1 MTARFM
7 DRPEAAPRA
16 RGVTSRI
23 ESPETPIAAAPR
35 ARGVTLEE
43 LQAPVR
49 EELQLVRAEMERS
62 ITRDIPVLAVAARH
76 LLAMKGKMFRP
87 TLVLLS
93 SHTASTPSRD
103 AIVVASVVEMVH
115 LATLVHDD
123 TVDHSMLRRGMPT
136 INSLFNDQISVI
148 MGDYLYSTALTQL
161 VALENMPAMRALI
174 DASTQMSVGE
184 LSQLSTV
191 EPLGFSESDYEF
203 LIRSKTAS
211 LMAAACRVGAMCG
224 APAHAE
230 VLAQYG
236 DALGM
241 VFQITDD
248 LIDFTEASETTGKPS
263 GLDLREH
270 KVTLPLIAALRSMS
284 ASERVRAAALFDRR
298 DPADDEVEEVAAIVV
313 ERGGLEYARNRA
325 AEYADRAHATLIDL
339 PQTPARD
346 ALGAAISYVMERHA

>member
-1 MTARFM
+1 MTVQSI
-7 DRPEAAPRA
+7 EALEATDSSRA
-16 RGVTSRI
+16 
-23 ESPETPIAAAPR
+23 
-35 ARGVTLEE
+35 VTLDEV
-43 LQAPVR
+43 QAPVQDD
-49 EELQLVRAEMERS
+49 LQTVRDEMELS
-62 ITRDIPVLAVAARH
+62 ITRDIPMLAVAARH

-93 SHTASTPSRD
+93 SSVAGAPTRD

-123 TVDHSMLRRGMPT
+123 AVDHSMLRRGMPT

-148 MGDYLYSTALTQL
+148 MGDYLYSTALAQL
-161 VALENMPAMRALI
+161 VALENMPAMRVLI

-211 LMAAACRVGAMCG
+211 LMSAACRVGAMCG
-224 APAHAE
+224 GSAHSEA
-230 VLAQYG
+230 LGRYG

-270 KVTLPLIAALRSMS
+270 KVTLPLIAALRSMT
-284 ASERVRAAALFDRR
+284 AVERARTVALFDAS
-298 DPADDEVEEVAAIVV
+298 DPSDDDLADVAEIVV
-313 ERGGLEYARNRA
+313 ERGGLAYARERA
-325 AEYADRAHATLIDL
+325 AEYADLARDSLVDL
-339 PQTPARD
+339 PSTPARD
-346 ALGAAISYVMERHA
+346 ALGAAILYVMERHA

>member
-1 MTARFM
+1 MTARSF
-7 DRPEAAPRA
+7 DA
-16 RGVTSRI
+16 RVADDTTRV
-23 ESPETPIAAAPR
+23 
-35 ARGVTLEE
+35 VTLDEV
-43 LQAPVR
+43 QAPVLDD
-49 EELQLVRAEMERS
+49 LQQVRDAMDHA
-62 ITRDIPVLAVAARH
+62 ITRNIPLLAVAARH

-87 TLVLLS
+87 SLVLLS
-93 SHTASTPSRD
+93 SHTAGTPSPD
-103 AIVVASVVEMVH
+103 AVVVASVVEMVH

-123 TVDHSMLRRGMPT
+123 AVDHSMLRRGMPT
-136 INSLFNDQISVI
+136 LNSLFSDQISVI

-161 VALENMPAMRALI
+161 VALENMAAMRVLI

-191 EPLGFSESDYEF
+191 EPLDFSESDYEF

-211 LMAAACRVGAMCG
+211 LMSAACCVGAMCG
-224 APAHAE
+224 APAHADA
-230 VLAQYG
+230 LASYG

-270 KVTLPLIAALRSMS
+270 KVTLPLIAALRTMN
-284 ASERVRAAALFDRR
+284 AAERARVAALMDAA
-298 DPADDEVEEVAAIVV
+298 DPEDDDVAEVAGIVV
-313 ERGGLEYARNRA
+313 ERGGLEYARDRA
-325 AEYADRAHATLIDL
+325 AEYADLAHAALKSL
-339 PQTPARD
+339 PPTAARD

>member
-1 MTARFM
+1 MKD
-7 DRPEAAPRA
+7 DR
-16 RGVTSRI
+16 RI
-23 ESPETPIAAAPR
+23 
-35 ARGVTLEE
+35 VTLDEVQSPVHKD
-43 LQAPVR
+43 LQRVR
-49 EELQLVRAEMERS
+49 DEMEQS
-62 ITRDIPVLAVAARH
+62 ITRDIPMLAIAARH

-93 SHTASTPSRD
+93 SHIAGTPTAD
-103 AIVVASVVEMVH
+103 AVVVASVVEMVH

-123 TVDHSMLRRGMPT
+123 AVDHSMLRRGMPT

-161 VALENMPAMRALI
+161 VALENMPAMRVLI

-184 LSQLSTV
+184 LSQLSTI
-191 EPLGFSESDYEF
+191 EPLDFSEADYEF

-211 LMAAACRVGAMCG
+211 LMSAACRVGAMCG
-224 APAHAE
+224 ASEYSEA
-230 VLAQYG
+230 LGQYG

-270 KVTLPLIAALRSMS
+270 KVTLPLIAALRAMTPP
-284 ASERVRAAALFDRR
+284 ERARAAALFATSE
-298 DPADDEVEEVAAIVV
+298 PSDDDVAEVAGIVV
-313 ERGGLEYARNRA
+313 ERGGLEYARNLA
-325 AEYADRAHATLIDL
+325 AEHADRARTALVGL
-339 PQTPARD
+339 PPTPARD
-346 ALGAAISYVMERHA
+346 ALGAAILYVMERHA

>member
-1 MTARFM
+1 MTTRVF
-7 DRPEAAPRA
+7 DAP
-16 RGVTSRI
+16 VTSD
-23 ESPETPIAAAPR
+23 AVR
-35 ARGVTLEE
+35 AVRAVRGVTLEE
-43 LQAPVR
+43 VQLPVR
-49 EELQLVRAEMERS
+49 DDLQSVRDEMEQA
-62 ITRDIPVLAVAARH
+62 ITRDIPLLAIAARH

-93 SHTASTPSRD
+93 SHTAGRPTRD
-103 AIVVASVVEMVH
+103 ALVVASVVEMVH

-123 TVDHSMLRRGMPT
+123 AVDHSMLRRGMPT
-136 INSLFNDQISVI
+136 INSLFNDQVSVI
-148 MGDYLYSTALTQL
+148 MGDFLYSTALARL
-161 VALENMPAMRALI
+161 VALNNMPAVQVLV
-174 DASTQMSVGE
+174 DASTQMSLGE

-191 EPLGFSESDYEF
+191 TPLEFSETDYEF

-211 LMAAACRVGAMCG
+211 LMSAACLVGAMCG
-224 APAHAE
+224 AKEHTKA
-230 VLAQYG
+230 LAQYG

-284 ASERVRAAALFDRR
+284 SSERARVSALFEST
-298 DPADDEVEEVAAIVV
+298 DPAEDDVAEVAGIVV

-325 AEYADRAHATLIDL
+325 TEQAARARAALVNL
-339 PQTPARD
+339 PPTPARD
-346 ALGAAISYVMERHA
+346 ALGAAILYVMERHA

>member
-1 MTARFM
+1 M
-7 DRPEAAPRA
+7 RA
-16 RGVTSRI
+16 
-23 ESPETPIAAAPR
+23 
-35 ARGVTLEE
+35 VTLEHV
-43 LQAPVR
+43 QGPVR
-49 EELQLVRAEMERS
+49 DDLEIVRSEMEHA
-62 ITRDIPVLAVAARH
+62 ITRDIPMLATAARH

-87 TLVLLS
+87 SLVLLS
-93 SHTASTPSRD
+93 SHTAGAPTRD

-123 TVDHSMLRRGMPT
+123 AVDHSMLRRGMPT
-136 INSLFNDQISVI
+136 INSLFSDQISVI

-161 VALENMPAMRALI
+161 VALENMPAMRVLI

-191 EPLGFSESDYEF
+191 EPLGFSELDYEF

-211 LMAAACRVGAMCG
+211 LMSAACRVGAMCG
-224 APAHAE
+224 ASAHADSLGE
-230 VLAQYG
+230 YG

-270 KVTLPLIAALRSMS
+270 KVTLPLIAALRSMTP
-284 ASERVRAAALFDRR
+284 AERGRAAALFDAS
-298 DPADDEVEEVAAIVV
+298 DPGDDVVADVAGIIV
-313 ERGGLEYARNRA
+313 ERGGLDYARARA
-325 AEYADRAHATLIDL
+325 AEYADRARAALVDL
-339 PQTPARD
+339 PPTPARD
-346 ALGAAISYVMERHA
+346 ALGAAILYVMERHA

>member
-1 MTARFM
+1 MTAGAMQQYR
-7 DRPEAAPRA
+7 
-16 RGVTSRI
+16 S
-23 ESPETPIAAAPR
+23 SPDIREVSLDDVQR
-35 ARGVTLEE
+35 
-43 LQAPVR
+43 PVR
-49 EELQLVRAEMERS
+49 DDLQVVRDEMEQS
-62 ITRDIPVLAVAARH
+62 ITRDIPMLAIAARH

-93 SHTASTPSRD
+93 SHTAGAPTRD

-136 INSLFNDQISVI
+136 INSLFSDQISVI

-161 VALENMPAMRALI
+161 VALENMPAMRVLI

-184 LSQLSTV
+184 LSQLSTM
-191 EPLGFSESDYEF
+191 EPLEFSETDYEF

-211 LMAAACRVGAMCG
+211 LMSAACRVGAMCG
-224 APAHAE
+224 APAYADALGE
-230 VLAQYG
+230 YG

-263 GLDLREH
+263 GLDMREH
-270 KVTLPLIAALRSMS
+270 KVTLPLISALRTMS
-284 ASERVRAAALFDRR
+284 AGERDLARALMAAPE
-298 DPADDEVEEVAAIVV
+298 PADEDVAEVADIVV
-313 ERGGLEYARNRA
+313 RRGGLEYARSRA
-325 AEYADRAHATLIDL
+325 SEYAAVAGAALAAL
-339 PQTPARD
+339 PPSPARD
-346 ALGAAISYVMERHA
+346 ALSAAILYVMERHA

>member
-1 MTARFM
+1 MDAVHAAGRLRTA
-7 DRPEAAPRA
+7 
-16 RGVTSRI
+16 
-23 ESPETPIAAAPR
+23 
-35 ARGVTLEE
+35 TLEQI
-43 LQAPVR
+43 QAPV
-49 EELQLVRAEMERS
+49 EKELGCVRDVMEHA
-62 ITRDIPVLAVAARH
+62 ITRNIPMLAVAARH

-93 SHTASTPSRD
+93 SHTAGAPNGD

-123 TVDHSMLRRGMPT
+123 AVDHSMLRRGMPT
-136 INSLFNDQISVI
+136 INSLFSDQISVI

-161 VALENMPAMRALI
+161 VALENMPAMRVLI

-191 EPLGFSESDYEF
+191 EPLAFSEKDYEF

-211 LMAAACRVGAMCG
+211 LMSAACRVGAMCG
-224 APAHAE
+224 AAANADALAE
-230 VLAQYG
+230 YG

-248 LIDFTEASETTGKPS
+248 LLDFTEESDTTGKPS

-270 KVTLPLIAALRSMS
+270 KMTLPLIAALRSMKP
-284 ASERVRAAALFDRR
+284 AERARAKALFDRVEPS
-298 DPADDEVEEVAAIVV
+298 DEEVADIAGVV
-313 ERGGLEYARNRA
+313 LERGGLEYARHRA
-325 AEYADRAHATLIDL
+325 GEFAEKARTALESL
-339 PQTPARD
+339 PPSEARN
-346 ALGAAISYVMERHA
+346 ALDGAIFYVMERHA